1 MSCTERQG
9 TSNQSAMCRYW
20 QEGAR
25 GVKRTWPYDVWSAG
39 VAWLELVLATPH
51 VFLPSA
57 RTRARLFH
65 QLRLGEQSPVRTGF
79 RLRDTSN

>member
-1 MSCTERQG
+1 M
-9 TSNQSAMCRYW
+9 
-20 QEGAR
+20 
-25 GVKRTWPYDVWSAG
+25 KRTWPYDMWSAG

-65 QLRLGEQSPVRTGF
+65 QLRLGEQSPVRTGW
-79 RLRDTSN
+79 RDARTSVRR